1 MQLRSPRPP
10 SACGAGAP
18 VVPSPAAVRRAS
30 AAAVRR
36 TAELEQLKR
45 ALLGAALTQHGVDLR
60 ALLHRY
66 DSGGSGALR
75 LAGLGAHLQQVLPG
89 VLSHVQMRT
98 LLAGLGGAGAA
109 AADGGGGGGRGGD
122 VVTVDDF
129 AMFVDSRHRASAV
142 AVPRLSMYG

>member
-1 MQLRSPRPP
+1 
-10 SACGAGAP
+10 
-18 VVPSPAAVRRAS
+18 VRRAS

-66 DSGGSGALR
+66 NSGGSGALR

-109 AADGGGGGGRGGD
+109 ADGGGGGGRGGD
-122 VVTVDDF
+122 VVTVDEF
-129 AMFVDSRHRASAV
+129 VMFVGSRHRASAV